1 MTLTAQRPAP
11 APQTMPYAPQWM
23 LHLYDRAFLTF
34 DGKIVAV
41 APCSTPD
48 EEDRLIALLDR
59 LIIRSARRYR

>member
-34 DGKIVAV
+34 DGKIVAT
-41 APCSTPD
+41 APCTTPAQ
-48 EEDRLIALLDR
+48 EDRLIALLDR
-59 LIIRSARRYR
+59 LTTRTSRHC